1 MFLKNSRYADV
12 PTVSAPSP
20 RSEGGEVTVAKL
32 RLLPATPGEASAVRG
47 HDQLDAM
54 SEARYRDATR
64 YWHIA
69 DANTELE
76 AAELTREPARVI
88 QVPKS

>member
-1 MFLKNSRYADV
+1 MFLKNSRYAAV
-12 PTVSAPSP
+12 PVVGAAAPGGD
-20 RSEGGEVTVAKL
+20 GGEVTVVTL
-32 RLLPATPGEASAVRG
+32 RPLPATAGEPSAVRG

-76 AAELTREPARVI
+76 AAELTREPGRVI
-88 QVPKS
+88 QVPRS

>member
-1 MFLKNSRYADV
+1 MFLKSSRYAAV
-12 PTVSAPSP
+12 PTASAPSP
-20 RSEGGEVTVAKL
+20 RSEDGEVTVVKL
-32 RLLPATPGEASAVRG
+32 RPLPATSGEPSAVRG

-54 SEARYRDATR
+54 SEARYGDATR
-64 YWHIA
+64 YWHVA